1 MKNATIRQLR
11 TFSAAARHNSFAQAA
26 AALHLTPPAVSM
38 QIKELEAHVGLPL
51 FIRQGRQVQLSSAG
65 EYVLQYARRVL
76 AALKDADDAVAR
88 LRQLE
93 AGQLVIGMVSTAQYF
108 LPMLLA
114 QFRRDHPD
122 IDIRLAVGNRAKL
135 VELLQAGELD
145 IAVMGRPP
153 KELATHAETFATQP
167 HLFVA
172 PLSHPLVQTYA
183 RNTQSKH
190 KRHIQPQ
197 QLDKQAFIM
206 RESGSGTRAA
216 LERFCHTHQFSP
228 NVVMEMANNET
239 IKQAVM
245 AGMGLSFLSLHT
257 IGTELRHGMLAVL
270 PVKHSP
276 VLRDWHCVHTLE
288 KTLSPAA
295 EAFRQFILTQGQD
308 YLAHEFGTLL
318 SATYKPQ

>member
-1 MKNATIRQLR
+1 MQKATIRQLR

-51 FIRQGRQVQLSSAG
+51 FIRQGRQIQLSSSG

-114 QFRRDHPD
+114 QFRHDYPD

-153 KELATHAETFATQP
+153 KEVVTHAETFASQP

-172 PLSHPLVQTYA
+172 PLTHPLAQYH
-183 RNTQSKH
+183 RKSKH
-190 KRHIQPQ
+190 KKARKKHCIQPQ

-206 RESGSGTRAA
+206 RECGSGTRAA
-216 LERFCHTHQFSP
+216 LERFCNTHQITP
-228 NVVMEMANNET
+228 NVVMEMASNET

-270 PVKHSP
+270 PVEHCP
-276 VLRDWHCVHTLE
+276 VLRNWHCVHTLE

-308 YLAHEFGTLL
+308 YLAREFGDLL
-318 SATYKPQ
+318 LHNH

>member
-11 TFSAAARHNSFAQAA
+11 TFSVAARHSSFAQAA

-38 QIKELEAHVGLPL
+38 QIKELEHHVGLPL
-51 FIRQGRQVQLSSAG
+51 FVRQGRQVQLSSAG

-76 AALKDADDAVAR
+76 AALKDADDAVAK

-114 QFRRDHPD
+114 QFRRDYPE

-153 KELATHAETFATQP
+153 KELATKAESFAIQP
-167 HLFVA
+167 HVFVA
-172 PLSHPLVQTYA
+172 PLSHPLVKAKTKKSY
-183 RNTQSKH
+183 SLKPKH
-190 KRHIQPQ
+190 LNQH
-197 QLDKQAFIM
+197 AFIM
-206 RESGSGTRAA
+206 REIGSGTRAA
-216 LERFCHTHQFSP
+216 LERFCSKYQVNP

-270 PVKHSP
+270 PVEHSP

-295 EAFRQFILTQGQD
+295 SAFRQFILIQGQD
-308 YLAHEFGTLL
+308 YLVREFGALL
-318 SATYKPQ
+318 PDR